1 MSFPLFGLKKQKLW
15 GFFGFLGGG
24 DDFASKAP
32 SGRIPEQGRAKRGPR
47 AAKSDPKVRP
57 GCQESRREAPKK
69 AQGRPRIR
77 LKRTQE
83 QRSQG
88 KKIQVEIKQQKRRP
102 EARRALSPEP
112 LARSKS
118 ANGAH

>member
-57 GCQESRREAPKK
+57 GSPRTGQGAGQGARRPNMVLRRLHMGAKRAAERPQKRPRGGPAYGSRGHKSREAK
-69 AQGRPRIR
+69 
-77 LKRTQE
+77 
-83 QRSQG
+83 
-88 KKIQVEIKQQKRRP
+88 
-102 EARRALSPEP
+102 ARRY
-112 LARSKS
+112 K
-118 ANGAH
+118 